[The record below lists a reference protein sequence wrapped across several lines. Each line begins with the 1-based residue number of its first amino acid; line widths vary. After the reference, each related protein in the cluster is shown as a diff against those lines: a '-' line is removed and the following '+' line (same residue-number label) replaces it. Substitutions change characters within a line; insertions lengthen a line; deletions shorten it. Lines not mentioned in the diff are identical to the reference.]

1 MKTRI
6 LNGRVLLVVF
16 LLGILQVQIKGIEHR
31 GHRDCDG
38 SAQNTIAPKP
48 SKETVLK
55 VASFNTGHFNMGNLG
70 GYQGDDVIGTLSLWR
85 DWIRKQKC
93 DILLVQEWNLFFDKD
108 SVYTAQ
114 KELLEPFY
122 RNIVWGDLNEWIYNG
137 ICTNL
142 PIQGKQVKKLSSQYY
157 AVVTN
162 ANIAGKQV
170 ALVSV
175 HLNWNVNY
183 HTLDLTQFIEFLKG
197 FEYFIAGGDMNASQA
212 GQLLFKA
219 AGFNI
224 ANGGDYGFISTSPGG
239 TSKVSDRCCLDNI
252 ITSANIEIRHPY
264 SSITN
269 VNDQD
274 HLPILAE
281 VVIK

>member
-1 MKTRI
+1 MLAVI
-6 LNGRVLLVVF
+6 LW
-16 LLGILQVQIKGIEHR
+16 GILSAQTQVRAYSGY
-31 GHRDCDG
+31 RDCE
-38 SAQNTIAPKP
+38 SSTQNAIPIKSSEETI
-48 SKETVLK
+48 LK
-55 VASFNTGHFNMGNLG
+55 VASFNTGHFNMGDLG
-70 GYQGDDVIGTLSLWR
+70 GYQGDSVIGTLSLWR
-85 DWIRKQKC
+85 DWISKQQC
-93 DILLVQEWNLFFDKD
+93 EILFVQEWNVFFDKD

-114 KELLEPFY
+114 KELLDPFY
-122 RNIVWGDLNEWIYNG
+122 KHVVWGELNTWIHNG
-137 ICTNL
+137 ICTNF
-142 PIQGKQVKKLSSQYY
+142 PIQGKQVKKLSGDYY
-157 AVVTN
+157 AVVTS
-162 ANIAGKQV
+162 ADIAGKQV
-170 ALVSV
+170 ALISV

-183 HTLDLTQFIEFLKG
+183 HMLDLTQFIEFLQG

-212 GQLLFKA
+212 GQLLFKT
-219 AGFNI
+219 AGFNM